1 MKVGERERRVRTT
14 WKSWILRQ
22 KLVVA
27 DEIPGCFVITWRKV
41 AQYTSKT

>member
-1 MKVGERERRVRTT
+1 ME
-14 WKSWILRQ
+14 ILDFKTK

-27 DEIPGCFVITWRKV
+27 NEIPGCFVITWRKV